1 MSTNLSI
8 TSPDFDQIRKE
19 SGLIT
24 SNAVKLLWEVLNF
37 EIANR
42 RKGVRQAKNFLLGTI
57 TTDTATAAENNLD
70 LLDSLVWWYNTASS
84 FNVTGFRNGI
94 EGRIIFIHNVGA
106 GTITFKHNSGSSD
119 AANRILN
126 DGAGD
131 TAMATNKSVVYQYIN
146 SRWRELS
153 LA

>member
-1 MSTNLSI
+1 MSTNLSVS
-8 TSPDFDQIRKE
+8 SPDFDQIRKE

-42 RKGVRQAKNFLLGTI
+42 RKGVRVAQSTLQGAI
-57 TTDTATAAENNLD
+57 TTDTTTASENNLD
-70 LLDSLVWWYNTASS
+70 LLGSLVWWYNTASS
-84 FNVTGFRNGI
+84 VNVTGFRNGI
-94 EGRIIFIHNVGA
+94 EGRVIFIHNVGT
-106 GTITFKHNSGSSD
+106 GTLTFKHNSGSSD
-119 AANRILN
+119 TANRILN
-126 DGAGD
+126 NGAAD
-131 TAMATNKSVVYQYIN
+131 TAMATNQSVVYMYIN